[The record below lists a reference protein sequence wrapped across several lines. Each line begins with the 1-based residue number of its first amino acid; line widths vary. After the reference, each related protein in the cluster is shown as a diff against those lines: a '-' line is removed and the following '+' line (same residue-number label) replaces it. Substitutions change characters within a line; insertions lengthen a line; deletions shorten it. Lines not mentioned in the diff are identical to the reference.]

1 LEESVASEYEPEF
14 GIKDGDLVISNIKP
28 GFMNKKENRQY
39 LNIYTKGLNFAVDD
53 GQEVCLSEENSY
65 LN

>member
-1 LEESVASEYEPEF
+1 MEESVASEYEPEF

-53 GQEVCLSEENSY
+53 G
-65 LN
+65 